1 MPAHGKQSYA
11 VKIVCDDC
19 THEQIFD
26 RSAFSTFCPFRFF
39 FPIAQVFS
47 RFKVEIIP
55 DAKFLKRCAEENLVV
70 NKRDDKVF

>member
-26 RSAFSTFCPFRFF
+26 RSAFSAFCPFRLFF
-39 FPIAQVFS
+39 QLHKSFLDFC
-47 RFKVEIIP
+47 FKVEIIL
-55 DAKFLKRCAEENLVV
+55 DAKFLKRCAEENLAV
-70 NKRDDKVF
+70 NKRR